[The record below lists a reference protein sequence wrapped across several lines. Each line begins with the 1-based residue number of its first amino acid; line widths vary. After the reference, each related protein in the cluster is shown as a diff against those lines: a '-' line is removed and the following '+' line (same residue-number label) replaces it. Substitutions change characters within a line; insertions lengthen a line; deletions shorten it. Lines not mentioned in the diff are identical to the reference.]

1 MPDKLTDNL
10 SNNSPILSNG
20 LTDSEIFEKLEK
32 YKDVSDSD
40 ITTTSVETI
49 LLKATYLF
57 INRLQAE
64 NEELVGN
71 IDRLKAELFYKTE
84 QLEIAKAEAYKEF
97 AERLK
102 AVYADFDE
110 KNERIPYPSLLAAID
125 CLLIGMV
132 GDSNAE

>member
-1 MPDKLTDNL
+1 
-10 SNNSPILSNG
+10 
-20 LTDSEIFEKLEK
+20 SEIFEKLEK

-64 NEELVGN
+64 TE
-71 IDRLKAELFYKTE
+71 RLKGYQKDGFFNLLGNCLVFSKT
-84 QLEIAKAEAYKEF
+84 LKDYNNMRKGLKSEAYKEF
-97 AERLK
+97 AERLE
-102 AVYADFDE
+102 AVYADLDE
-110 KNERIPYPSLLAAID
+110 KNEQIPYPSLLAAID

-132 GDSNAE
+132 GEGDGSL